1 MISDLLKG
9 VLAASV
15 TPVDDK
21 GEIDLAAMGRLMAYY
36 EENGIRGVLLPSST
50 GESFALTTQ
59 ERVALVTAAAK
70 ESKGKLSILANCSE
84 HNVKDAVRDTK
95 LMADAGADIVVCMPP
110 QFLAYSQDELRDY
123 FYAIA
128 DASALPLVVYNHMTR
143 LPNKVEMPLLHQLAK
158 HENIVGIKDTH
169 NDPGRMMR
177 LFATGVQKDFAIMCG
192 GDGVAGY
199 SALLEME
206 MLNALSAV
214 KPKLFVNMY
223 NAGRAGD
230 TLKVSRYQVEVDKLM
245 KLFTALQGGL
255 SSSTLF
261 AQAIKV
267 ALSLKGLCGTNAA
280 QLGYPLREEDIG
292 KVKAIVDSI
301 EEEIA

>member
-9 VLAASV
+9 VLTASV
-15 TPVDDK
+15 TPIDDK

-158 HENIVGIKDTH
+158 HENIIGIKDTH

-230 TLKVSRYQVEVDKLM
+230 MLKVSRYQVEVDKLM

-267 ALSLKGLCGTNAA
+267 ALSLQGLCGTNAA
-280 QLGYPLREEDIG
+280 QLGYPLREEDVG
-292 KVKAIVDSI
+292 KVKAIIDSI